1 MKEILIRLIYV
12 STNTIEGD
20 DKMVMAEIEQILATA
35 RHKNAENHVTGALM
49 FNAGCFAQVLE
60 GEQEAVQD
68 TFERIQYDRR
78 HSEVVM
84 LSLEPIAQ
92 REFSNWSM
100 AYHGV
105 NTKASEMF
113 ADITDKS
120 GFNAENLKSHDIFNL
135 VKQHLIEA
143 ESA

>member
-1 MKEILIRLIYV
+1 MKENLIRLIYV
-12 STNTIEGD
+12 STNTIQGD
-20 DKMVMAEIEQILATA
+20 DKVVMAEIEQILATA

-60 GEQEAVQD
+60 GEQEAVQN

-84 LSLEPIAQ
+84 LSIEPITQ

-105 NTKASEMF
+105 NTKSSEMF
-113 ADITDKS
+113 GDITHQS
-120 GFNAENLKSHDIFNL
+120 GFDADNLKSHDIFNL

-143 ESA
+143 EST